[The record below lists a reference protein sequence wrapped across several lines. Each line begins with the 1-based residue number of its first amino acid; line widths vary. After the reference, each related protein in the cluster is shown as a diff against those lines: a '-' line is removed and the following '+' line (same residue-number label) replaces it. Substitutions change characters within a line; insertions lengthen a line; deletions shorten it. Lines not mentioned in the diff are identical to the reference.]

1 MIPENKTYIHTSK
14 VHNLTSPGIVV
25 PMLIDLFDPKSV
37 LDVGCGI
44 GTWLHSFQQHG
55 VNDIM
60 GIDGD
65 FVDRSLLK
73 EYVEEK
79 KFSPLDLSKAFNLDR
94 KFDMVISLEVAEHLP
109 ERSADD
115 FITSLC
121 NHSDLVIFSAA
132 IPGQGGQNHVN
143 EQWMAYWIEKFE
155 ARHFK
160 HYDIMRPLL
169 WNEHKVDW
177 WYKQNMMVFSTRT
190 LNYTQCPI
198 QNMIHPDLF
207 NQNLDYITY
216 LQQYVRELETKLYV
230 SK

>member
-1 MIPENKTYIHTSK
+1 MIPENKTYVHTSK

-25 PMLIDLFDPKSV
+25 PILIDLFDPKSV

-44 GTWLHSFQQHG
+44 GTWLHCFHEQG
-55 VNDIM
+55 VEDIF

-65 FVDRSLLK
+65 FVDRSLLT

-79 KFSPLDLSKAFNLDR
+79 VFAPLDLSRAFTLDR

-109 ERSADD
+109 ENSADD

-121 NHSDLVIFSAA
+121 THSDLVIFSAA
-132 IPGQGGQNHVN
+132 IPGQGGQNHIN
-143 EQWMAYWIEKFE
+143 EQWMDYWIKKF
-155 ARHFK
+155 AVHHFK

-169 WNEHKVDW
+169 WNISEVDW
-177 WYKQNMMVFSTRT
+177 WYKQNMLVFSTRT
-190 LNYTQCPI
+190 LENTQCPI

-216 LQQYVRELETKLYV
+216 LQQYVNELETKL
-230 SK
+230 